1 MKELIDRILETEKQA
16 QEQVATAR
24 KQAAALQRKA
34 EEQISREKAELKQE
48 SRDQMLKILDAARE
62 EVRGLSAQALPQER
76 ARLLEEL
83 GISEE
88 LFLQTA
94 AEVQA
99 VLTAQ
104 ESPEPRHPSDEKRP

>member
-16 QEQVATAR
+16 QEQLEAAR
-24 KQAAALQRKA
+24 KKAAALQRTA

-48 SRDQMLKILDAARE
+48 SRDLLLKALDAARE
-62 EVRGLSAQALPQER
+62 EVRGLSAQDLPQER

-83 GISEE
+83 GISEG
-88 LFLQTA
+88 LFQQTA

-99 VLTAQ
+99 LLTAQ
-104 ESPEPRHPSDEKRP
+104 ESPQHPSDEKRP